1 MAGKQCRELLISA
14 AILRFKTKS
23 TLLPS
28 LLERSRIMKRPLTAM
43 ALFLSISLVSTY
55 SAFPAQKTSVTLKK
69 AGRTTATL
77 PNTILSGSGVPSKT
91 IGIDGDFY
99 IDIKNANLYGP
110 KLKGVWKLVTSLRL
124 PSEKS
129 ITSSSL
135 IGVDGATGST
145 GAVGATGSTG
155 AVGAT
160 GAKGVQGVQGIQGVQ
175 GDQGNVGAV
184 GLQGVQGIGGL
195 TGLQGDTGANGL
207 QGLTGSA
214 GSKGETGATGS
225 TGAQGAAGATGAQ
238 GAAGTNG
245 TQGAT
250 GAAGTNGTQGAQ
262 GLQGAVGAA
271 GTNGTQG
278 ATGLQGAVGAAGS
291 NGTQGATG
299 ATGSAGIQGVAGS
312 TGAQGATG
320 ADGSQGSTGATGS
333 TGSQGLKGD
342 TGTTGVQGIQGVKGD
357 TGTTGATGAQGTT
370 GAAGATGNPG
380 AQGTTGAAGVSSA
393 KMTSVTFIGNLAG
406 TAGSKKISEP
416 FGEFAAGAS
425 YVVRLIINTYDVNSS
440 LQTYGIGITLA
451 ASGDSPSIDIS
462 YAVMNGTVYI
472 PTNRFYISII
482 ADVVLNG
489 AATTQAYTL
498 IATLTSG
505 ASVSASIALTG
516 KCTQMLVGSVG

>member
-1 MAGKQCRELLISA
+1 
-14 AILRFKTKS
+14 
-23 TLLPS
+23 
-28 LLERSRIMKRPLTAM
+28 MKRPLTAIAM
-43 ALFLSISLVSTY
+43 FLSISLLSTY

-207 QGLTGSA
+207 QGITGSA

-250 GAAGTNGTQGAQ
+250 GAAGTNGTQGAT
-262 GLQGAVGAA
+262 GAA
-271 GTNGTQG
+271 GANGTQG
-278 ATGLQGAVGAAGS
+278 ATGLQGATGAAGT

-333 TGSQGLKGD
+333 TGTQGLKGD

-357 TGTTGATGAQGTT
+357 TGTTGAAGAQGTT
-370 GAAGATGNPG
+370 GAAGFSNTYYIDIQQWSLETGDPLG
-380 AQGTTGAAGVSSA
+380 QSDSLVFASLVASTSYTFQIILDGVFSPSSFDLQSFGMQVVSSSGLSHIQFRTFVSDSRA
-393 KMTSVTFIGNLAG
+393 YINGVGGRHYQFSIIGTVVCGTEGTDLRIRAIDEFGVTL
-406 TAGSKKISEP
+406 TGSKLMVS
-416 FGEFAAGAS
+416 GNA
-425 YVVRLIINTYDVNSS
+425 LIT
-440 LQTYGIGITLA
+440 
-451 ASGDSPSIDIS
+451 
-462 YAVMNGTVYI
+462 
-472 PTNRFYISII
+472 R
-482 ADVVLNG
+482 
-489 AATTQAYTL
+489 
-498 IATLTSG
+498 
-505 ASVSASIALTG
+505 
-516 KCTQMLVGSVG
+516 VGSVG

>member
-1 MAGKQCRELLISA
+1 
-14 AILRFKTKS
+14 
-23 TLLPS
+23 
-28 LLERSRIMKRPLTAM
+28 MKRPLTAM

-250 GAAGTNGTQGAQ
+250 GAAGTNGTQGAP

-271 GTNGTQG
+271 GSNGTQG
-278 ATGLQGAVGAAGS
+278 ATGLQGAVGAAGI

-370 GAAGATGNPG
+370 GAAGFSNTYYIDIQQWSLETGDQLGQSDSLVFASLVASTSYTFQIILDGVFSPSSFDLQSFG
-380 AQGTTGAAGVSSA
+380 MQVVSSSGLSHIQFRTFVSDSRA
-393 KMTSVTFIGNLAG
+393 YINGVGGRHYQFSIIGTVVCGTEGTDLRIRAIDEFGVTL
-406 TAGSKKISEP
+406 TGSKLMVS
-416 FGEFAAGAS
+416 GNA
-425 YVVRLIINTYDVNSS
+425 LIT
-440 LQTYGIGITLA
+440 
-451 ASGDSPSIDIS
+451 
-462 YAVMNGTVYI
+462 
-472 PTNRFYISII
+472 R
-482 ADVVLNG
+482 
-489 AATTQAYTL
+489 
-498 IATLTSG
+498 
-505 ASVSASIALTG
+505 
-516 KCTQMLVGSVG
+516 VGSVG